1 MVKAWLLF
9 ILFIGL
15 PQSVYSATILVLG
28 DSLSAGY
35 GIPIDQGWVALLEQ
49 RLKKEHKDIQV
60 VNASISGETT
70 AGGRYRLPGLLKRH
84 HPDIVILELGG
95 NDGLRGI
102 APKQMEQNLAAMI
115 ETARQGGA
123 KVLLLGMKMPT
134 NYGPQFAQLFESVY
148 AKLAKRYGVRL
159 IPFFLDG
166 VAMDASLMQADGIH
180 PNVKAQAQLLE
191 AVWGPLSSMLN

>member
-1 MVKAWLLF
+1 M
-9 ILFIGL
+9 GL
-15 PQSVYSATILVLG
+15 PQSAWSATILVLG

-35 GIPIDQGWVALLEQ
+35 GIPINQGWVALLER

-70 AGGRYRLPGLLKRH
+70 AGGRHRLAGLLQRH
-84 HPDIVILELGG
+84 RPDIVILELGG

-115 ETARQGGA
+115 EAAEESGA

-134 NYGPQFAQLFESVY
+134 NYGPQFARLFESVY
-148 AKLAKRYGVRL
+148 SRLANKYHVKWV
-159 IPFFLDG
+159 PFFLDG
-166 VAMDASLMQADGIH
+166 VAMNTNLMQSDGIH
-180 PNVKAQAQLLE
+180 PNAEAQEQLLK
-191 AVWGPLSSMLN
+191 AVWAPLSGMLH

>member
-84 HPDIVILELGG
+84 HPDIVIVELGG

-191 AVWGPLSSMLN
+191 AVWGPLSNMLN